1 MGKYDR
7 ENLDIYSNLL
17 DEIKQNFNLDNEGA
31 ETALLLIR
39 ERALSLELS
48 LSEYMRTYHPQ
59 GFSEKDNS
67 LNDEYKGYIKFIGED
82 AASIIKTGKT
92 ADFSTF
98 THEIAHGF
106 RRQLSGEL
114 KETAEN
120 AFKVENGQW
129 TELQEEAFAVGFEE
143 YIRLRLTENE
153 ELEKVFEKG
162 SLYMQRVYNGLDRII
177 ELNPEIIKVYD
188 QMFTHGRFQFNQE
201 GFDKTIDNIANFK
214 DETSKFSSSHVYL
227 GMTPPIYQELGFERL
242 PVMITAKHL
251 QNIMAEN
258 GKSANINYHGITP
271 DMIKQIPEAIKKPLI
286 VMQSQNK
293 GNEEDIIAVI
303 GLKDKKGKQIIIPF
317 SPNKKGYFNDL
328 EIDINLAK
336 TIYGRTGFN
345 DFLMR
350 SIKEDRILYVNEKSR
365 ELTIPEIQFLR
376 NHKSQLLYN
385 NIAEYHKA
393 VKGKNPGFNILY
405 QKQAYYSGGQFE
417 FDFLNDPEKKKK
429 QKVQERLIQAQNDDK
444 LSVNTENKQNTGIIV
459 QTDKIKILNNTEM
472 ERVQLFFPKAPDVEI
487 RNDLKSHGW
496 RWSPRNFCWQ
506 RLNTENGL
514 NDAMRIFDKW
524 YKENEKIILTKEDY
538 DNAQKIIPPLQY
550 KTTLSYS
557 KYSEDAD
564 FFKEKIK
571 EISSIYQN
579 APALYKG
586 KGKGENG
593 QTPLLFRYFHPSGTE
608 QYICEIDKE
617 EGLVYSF
624 GILNGELHF
633 AEWGYQRLQDIT
645 SIKNMEMDYHIP
657 EGMTVERMLYN
668 KYPHHFPDPD
678 KPTAKN
684 KEKDYNETE
693 QNKEKQK
700 VEEKFPVA
708 EKHEMPLIQKDRHPP
723 VQEVDWYQAFAGSW
737 NTFYPNG
744 TDFKPY
750 IEGYYKNSENLTIK
764 YYNRGV
770 SKTDFSA
777 LLEGVNDVVFNAEH
791 LGQKATD
798 NFLKRF
804 KNYGFYPQKQ
814 YTNERGE
821 RAFILMIRDGSKSGN
836 VEMITDRK
844 DKRLQYTILTKD
856 DDGTILEKKIFDKSD
871 NAQAYMDFKR
881 RKLNGG
887 KEYEGNTDRGIQN
900 RERNR
905 NTGNGGEWNKDEGR
919 NTGLDDS
926 GLKQGRTEAIGR
938 SIDESSRDEI
948 PESLQDGQRERSKV
962 GNSHEP
968 QNGQRN
974 NAAEYQVIPNQPRN
988 GLIDDEKKSL
998 KEVKSIREKCLNLLN
1013 SKEDHEFTQ
1022 EDKKFLLQYEGGG
1035 GTGEENRST
1044 SGVLYEFYTPNSV
1057 VNKVWELVDSYAPN
1071 AKTVLE
1077 PSGGTGRFIHERDK
1091 NECTLIELDK
1101 TSSRI
1106 ASILHPN
1113 AEVKNQAFQELFFKD
1128 GVIHKE
1134 NYEGKK
1140 YDVVIGNPPYG
1151 DYTGIYKGKGEG
1163 KKHSRYE
1170 QYFIERGLDTL
1181 KENGILAFVLPSS
1194 FLSNGESEGKRLIA
1208 SKGELIDAWR
1218 LPAGVFNTTDVGTDV
1233 VIIKKGQGNIRDFC
1247 SDTFFSLNP
1256 DHILGEEKEVSGRFG
1271 KPEKKIIP
1279 FNEYSTQETLNLIVP
1294 QKNISFTA
1302 IENITVS
1309 KAKEKTE
1316 NPIKN
1321 ENSRKAKE
1329 VENNVAQSSLLS
1341 ASEFSLKYGN
1351 EIDKRE
1357 FPIWKLTDY
1366 EGKINESA
1374 MTKED
1379 IDFISKNPNYVKID
1393 SSSWMHIVNYT
1404 KGNVYEKLDELEKEA
1419 HKIDFQVY
1427 LKRKKILQNAIPQ
1440 KIPYEKINISVHSS
1454 IAQEFIVEKNP
1465 DGTDVNLQEG
1475 FIKWATGE
1483 KEQAQAQA
1491 NNLKNYTT
1499 TYYIDYEYSPLNQN
1513 DMPENIGW
1521 YDIISFINKEP
1532 VRARAADG
1540 VEEKK
1545 AAQIEAQKKRNT
1557 RRDTAELL
1565 FNRYIQ
1571 EGVPQHLKDELCDMW
1586 NRRFNGYVNPDYTK
1600 FPLFVEGMNRFKNG
1614 EEFTLYN
1621 QQIKGVS
1628 FLSNKG
1634 NGLLAYDVGVGKTAC
1649 GIVFNVNQIQ
1659 SERAKRPLICIPKSV
1674 YSKWVKDIKEL
1685 FPNIKVNELGNFS
1698 KDVLKPFAADDHG
1711 LNIPEKSISVCTIE
1725 ALQKIT
1731 FLQETIDNEIAADL
1745 LDARLNL
1752 TGNARTDAQ
1761 DKERV
1766 YEILGGATQ
1775 AKDEDYIF
1783 WEKTGFDSITV
1794 DEAHRFKNLFTVP
1807 RAVKED
1813 EKQAANEFEG
1823 IGSGV
1828 PSKRAQKLFA
1838 ITQLIQKENDGRNVC
1853 LLTATPFTNSPTEV
1867 YSMLSYVA
1875 RQKLK
1880 DMHIYNLSAF
1890 LTEFAETKT
1899 EWVVKP
1905 KGDIQPKQIMKN
1917 FKNLKSLQ
1925 NLLTE
1930 YIDKVDAEEAGVI
1943 RPKKIPHVVELKMND
1958 TQKMIIEAETERIQ
1972 NASKDDP
1979 GAVLVAMNNM
1989 RIALLSPALVNPVYD
2004 FDIPLASQIVES
2016 SPKLTFVCDS
2026 IIESYKKEPQGG
2038 QVMYMPRGITEFSH
2052 VKNYLVSHGIP
2063 KDAIALVSSS
2073 TTNAQKDK
2081 ITEDFNDKNKKLK
2094 IIIGSE
2100 TISEGIDLNGNSF
2113 ALYNTMLGWNPT
2125 ESIQVE
2131 GRIWRQGNEQGH
2143 VHIVYPVMYDSI
2155 DSLMLQKHDEKSS
2168 RIKDLWSYKGDKLN
2182 VEHIHPEELK
2192 FDLIKDPIKKADFL
2206 IEQRV
2211 SSFKRDISIINMKI
2225 KSIDQIIEKRKEYK
2239 EQLTYY
2245 EVRNDKKKLTFFKNR
2260 LASLDKKCKSFGITS
2275 ETEQYTV
2282 IAKLNKDKQELD
2294 VKIDV
2299 IKNEKDDFIKKFI
2312 AEAEKSQKTL
2322 LPIPEII
2329 KNNCNKIL
2337 NDLCP
2342 MEKLKEEYKLKNN
2355 QVNTVNKIT
2364 NIDRSKAGILKR
2376 ETVPLKTYKQA
2387 PFEFMVAEKKS
2398 DFFGVKSSPNNKKEA
2413 VCFNTKAPIH
2423 KKIENSIE
2431 R

>member
-7 ENLDIYSNLL
+7 ENSNLYSNLL

-31 ETALLLIR
+31 EAALLLIR

-67 LNDEYKGYIKFIGED
+67 LNEEYKGYIKFIGED

-106 RRQLSGEL
+106 RRQLSGDL
-114 KETAEN
+114 KVTAEK

-129 TELQEEAFAVGFEE
+129 THVQEEAFAVGFEE

-201 GFDKTIDNIANFK
+201 EFDKTIDKIENFK

-251 QNIMAEN
+251 QNIMAET
-258 GKSANINYHGITP
+258 GKDKNTNYHGFTA
-271 DMIKQIPEAIKKPLI
+271 DMIKQIPETIKKPLI
-286 VMQSQNK
+286 IMQSQNK

-303 GLKDKKGKQIIIPF
+303 ELKDTSGHPIIIPF
-317 SPNKKGYFNDL
+317 SPNKKGNFNDI

-336 TIYGRTGFN
+336 TIYGKESFDN
-345 DFLMR
+345 FLNKA
-350 SIKEDRILYVNEKSR
+350 IKENRILYLNEKSR
-365 ELTIPEIQFLR
+365 DIVPPELQLLR
-376 NHKSQLLYN
+376 NYKSQLLYN

-393 VKGKNPGFNILY
+393 VKGKNPDFNILY

-417 FDFLNDPEKKKK
+417 FDFLNDPEKKEE
-429 QKVQERLIQAQNDDK
+429 QKMQEKPIQAKNEDK
-444 LSVNTENKQNTGIIV
+444 LSVNTENKQNTGILV

-472 ERVQLFFPKAPDVEI
+472 ERVQIFFPGAPNEEI

-514 NDAMRIFDKW
+514 NDAIRIFDKW
-524 YKENEKIILTKEDY
+524 YRENEKIILTKEDY
-538 DNAQKIIPPLQY
+538 
-550 KTTLSYS
+550 
-557 KYSEDAD
+557 
-564 FFKEKIK
+564 
-571 EISSIYQN
+571 
-579 APALYKG
+579 
-586 KGKGENG
+586 
-593 QTPLLFRYFHPSGTE
+593 
-608 QYICEIDKE
+608 
-617 EGLVYSF
+617 
-624 GILNGELHF
+624 
-633 AEWGYQRLQDIT
+633 
-645 SIKNMEMDYHIP
+645 
-657 EGMTVERMLYN
+657 
-668 KYPHHFPDPD
+668 D

-693 QNKEKQK
+693 QNKGKQNGK
-700 VEEKFPVA
+700 NN
-708 EKHEMPLIQKDRHPP
+708 QG
-723 VQEVDWYQAFAGSW
+723 VQ
-737 NTFYPNG
+737 
-744 TDFKPY
+744 
-750 IEGYYKNSENLTIK
+750 
-764 YYNRGV
+764 
-770 SKTDFSA
+770 
-777 LLEGVNDVVFNAEH
+777 
-791 LGQKATD
+791 
-798 NFLKRF
+798 
-804 KNYGFYPQKQ
+804 
-814 YTNERGE
+814 
-821 RAFILMIRDGSKSGN
+821 
-836 VEMITDRK
+836 
-844 DKRLQYTILTKD
+844 DK
-856 DDGTILEKKIFDKSD
+856 
-871 NAQAYMDFKR
+871 
-881 RKLNGG
+881 
-887 KEYEGNTDRGIQN
+887 
-900 RERNR
+900 ERNR
-905 NTGNGGEWNKDEGR
+905 NTGNGGERNKDEGR

-926 GLKQGRTEAIGR
+926 RPKRGRTETIGR

-974 NAAEYQVIPNQPRN
+974 NSTEYQVIPNQPRN
-988 GLIDDEKKSL
+988 GLIDDEKKPL

-1013 SKEDHEFTQ
+1013 SKKDHEFTQ
-1022 EDKKFLLQYEGGG
+1022 EDKKLLSQYEGGG

-1077 PSGGTGRFIHERDK
+1077 PSGGTGRFIQGRDK

-1140 YDVVIGNPPYG
+1140 YDLVIGNPPYG

-1163 KKHSRYE
+1163 EKHSRYE

-1181 KENGILAFVLPSS
+1181 NENGILAFVLPSS
-1194 FLSNGESEGKRLIA
+1194 FLSNGENEGKRLIA

-1218 LPAGVFNTTDVGTDV
+1218 LPAGVFNTTDVGTDI
-1233 VIIKKGQGNIRDFC
+1233 VIIKKGQGNIKDFC

-1279 FNEYSTQETLNLIVP
+1279 FNKYSTQETLNLIVP

-1302 IENITVS
+1302 IENMDVS
-1309 KAKEKTE
+1309 KAKEKNE
-1316 NPIKN
+1316 NPIKKEKNN
-1321 ENSRKAKE
+1321 EVKE
-1329 VENNVAQSSLLS
+1329 VKNNVSQSFLLS
-1341 ASEFSLKYGN
+1341 AGEFSLKYEK

-1357 FPIWKLTDY
+1357 LPIWKLTDY

-1379 IDFISKNPNYVKID
+1379 IDFIRKNPNYVKID
-1393 SSSWMHIVNYT
+1393 SSLWMHIVNYT
-1404 KGNVYEKLDELEKEA
+1404 KGNIYAKLDELEKEA

-1427 LKRKKILQNAIPQ
+1427 LKRKKILQNAIPE
-1440 KIPYEKINISVHSS
+1440 KISYEKINIPVHSS
-1454 IAQEFIVEKNP
+1454 IAQEFIVERNP
-1465 DGTDVNLQEG
+1465 DGTYVNLQEG

-1491 NNLKNYTT
+1491 NNFKNYTS
-1499 TYYIDYEYSPLNQN
+1499 TYYIDYEYSPLNKN

-1540 VEEKK
+1540 IEEKK

-1557 RRDTAELL
+1557 RRDTAERL

-1614 EEFTLYN
+1614 EEFTLYD

-1649 GIVFNVNQIQ
+1649 GIVFNANQIQ
-1659 SERAKRPLICIPKSV
+1659 SGRAKRPLICVPKSV

-1731 FLQETIDNEIAADL
+1731 FMQKTIDNEIAADL

-1775 AKDEDYIF
+1775 AKDDDYIF

-1794 DEAHRFKNLFTVP
+1794 DEAHRFKNLFTIP
-1807 RAVKED
+1807 RGVKEN
-1813 EKQAANEFEG
+1813 EKQTANEFEG

-1828 PSKRAQKLFA
+1828 TSKRAQKLFA
-1838 ITQLIQKENDGRNVC
+1838 ITQFIQKENDGRNVC

-1905 KGDIQPKQIMKN
+1905 KGDIQPKQVMKS

-1943 RPKKIPHVVELKMND
+1943 RPEKKPHVIELGMND
-1958 TQKMIIEAETERIQ
+1958 IQKKIIEAETKRIQ

-1989 RIALLSPALVNPVYD
+1989 RMALLSPALVNPVYD
-2004 FDIPLASQIVES
+2004 FELPPPSKIVES

-2026 IIESYKKEPQGG
+2026 IIASYKKEPQGG
-2038 QVMYMPRGITEFSH
+2038 QVMYMPRGVMEFSH

-2143 VHIVYPVMYDSI
+2143 VHIVYPVIYDSI

-2206 IEQRV
+2206 IEQRI

-2225 KSIDQIIEKRKEYK
+2225 KSIDEIIEKRKEYK
-2239 EQLTYY
+2239 EEAAYY
-2245 EVRNDKKKLTFFKNR
+2245 EVRNDKKKLSFFKNR

-2275 ETEQYTV
+2275 EAEQYTV
-2282 IAKLNKDKQELD
+2282 IAKLNKEKQELD
-2294 VKIDV
+2294 VKIDGM
-2299 IKNEKDDFIKKFI
+2299 KNEKNDFIKKFI
-2312 AEAEKSQKTL
+2312 AEAEKSQKQL
-2322 LPIPEII
+2322 LPIDEIV
-2329 KNNCNKIL
+2329 KDNCNKIL

-2342 MEKLKEEYKLKNN
+2342 MEKLKKQYKIKNN
-2355 QVNTVNKIT
+2355 QSNEVKKVPDIGHSVFRTDKVRT
-2364 NIDRSKAGILKR
+2364 EA
-2376 ETVPLKTYKQA
+2376 VPLKTYKQA

-2398 DFFGVKSSPNNKKEA
+2398 DFFGVKSPPHNKKETL
-2413 VCFNTKAPIH
+2413 FLNTKAPGH
-2423 KKIENSIE
+2423 KKTENSLE

>member
-1 MGKYDR
+1 MEKYDR
-7 ENLDIYSNLL
+7 ENLDLYSNLL

-31 ETALLLIR
+31 EAALLLIR

-67 LNDEYKGYIKFIGED
+67 LNEEYKGYIRFIGKD

-114 KETAEN
+114 KETAEK

-129 TELQEEAFAVGFEE
+129 TRAQEEAFAVGFEE

-153 ELEKVFEKG
+153 EIKKVFEKG
-162 SLYMQRVYNGLDRII
+162 SLYMQRVYNGLDRIT

-201 GFDKTIDNIANFK
+201 EFDKTIDKIANFK

-251 QNIMAEN
+251 QNIMTET
-258 GKSANINYHGITP
+258 GKDKNTNYHGLSS

-303 GLKDKKGKQIIIPF
+303 GLKDKNGKQIIIPF

-365 ELTIPEIQFLR
+365 EITIPEIQFLR
-376 NHKSQLLYN
+376 NRKSQLLYN

-393 VKGKNPGFNILY
+393 VKEKNPDFNILY

-417 FDFLNDPEKKKK
+417 FDFLNDPEKKKE
-429 QKVQERLIQAQNDDK
+429 QKAQEKPIQAQNNDK
-444 LSVNTENKQNTGIIV
+444 LSVNTENKQNTGILV

-472 ERVQLFFPKAPDVEI
+472 ERVQIFFPGAPNEEI

-693 QNKEKQK
+693 QNKEKQNGK
-700 VEEKFPVA
+700 TNQGV
-708 EKHEMPLIQKDRHPP
+708 QDR
-723 VQEVDWYQAFAGSW
+723 
-737 NTFYPNG
+737 
-744 TDFKPY
+744 
-750 IEGYYKNSENLTIK
+750 
-764 YYNRGV
+764 
-770 SKTDFSA
+770 
-777 LLEGVNDVVFNAEH
+777 
-791 LGQKATD
+791 
-798 NFLKRF
+798 
-804 KNYGFYPQKQ
+804 
-814 YTNERGE
+814 
-821 RAFILMIRDGSKSGN
+821 
-836 VEMITDRK
+836 
-844 DKRLQYTILTKD
+844 
-856 DDGTILEKKIFDKSD
+856 
-871 NAQAYMDFKR
+871 
-881 RKLNGG
+881 
-887 KEYEGNTDRGIQN
+887 EGN
-900 RERNR
+900 RNS
-905 NTGNGGEWNKDEGR
+905 GNGGERNKDEGR

-938 SIDESSRDEI
+938 SSNESSRDEI
-948 PESLQDGQRERSKV
+948 PESLQDGQTERSQV

-968 QNGQRN
+968 QNGQGN
-974 NAAEYQVIPNQPRN
+974 NSTEYQVIPNQPRN

-998 KEVKSIREKCLNLLN
+998 KEIKSIREKCINLLN

-1022 EDKKFLLQYEGGG
+1022 EDKKLLSQYEGGG

-1077 PSGGTGRFIHERDK
+1077 PSGGTGRFIHGRDK

-1140 YDVVIGNPPYG
+1140 YDLVIGNPPYG

-1163 KKHSRYE
+1163 KEHSRYE

-1194 FLSNGESEGKRLIA
+1194 FLSNGENEGKRLIA

-1218 LPAGVFNTTDVGTDV
+1218 LPSGVFNTTDVGTDI
-1233 VIIKKGQGNIRDFC
+1233 VIIKKGQGNIKDFC

-1309 KAKEKTE
+1309 KATEKTE
-1316 NPIKN
+1316 NPIKKEKNN
-1321 ENSRKAKE
+1321 EVKE
-1329 VENNVAQSSLLS
+1329 VKNNVAQSSLLS
-1341 ASEFSLKYGN
+1341 ADEFGLKYGK

-1357 FPIWKLTDY
+1357 LPIWKLTDY

-1379 IDFISKNPNYVKID
+1379 IDFIRKNPNYVKID

-1404 KGNVYEKLDELEKEA
+1404 KGNIYEKLDELEKEA

-1427 LKRKKILQNAIPQ
+1427 LKRKKILQNAIPE
-1440 KIPYEKINISVHSS
+1440 KISYEKINIPVHSS
-1454 IAQEFIVEKNP
+1454 IAQEFIVERNS
-1465 DGTDVNLQEG
+1465 DGTYVNLQEG

-1499 TYYIDYEYSPLNQN
+1499 TYYIDYEYSPLNKN

-1540 VEEKK
+1540 IEEKK

-1557 RRDTAELL
+1557 RRDTAERL

-1649 GIVFNVNQIQ
+1649 GIVFNANQIQ
-1659 SERAKRPLICIPKSV
+1659 SGRAKRPLICVPKSV

-1731 FLQETIDNEIAADL
+1731 FMQKTIDNEIAADL

-1775 AKDEDYIF
+1775 AKDDDYIF

-1813 EKQAANEFEG
+1813 EKQTANEFEG

-1905 KGDIQPKQIMKN
+1905 KGDIQPKQVMKN

-1943 RPKKIPHVVELKMND
+1943 RPEKKPHVVELKMNE

-1989 RIALLSPALVNPVYD
+1989 RMALLSPALVNPVYD
-2004 FDIPLASQIVES
+2004 FELPPPSKIIES

-2026 IIESYKKEPQGG
+2026 IIASYKKEPQGG
-2038 QVMYMPRGITEFSH
+2038 QVMYMPRGVTEFSH

-2211 SSFKRDISIINMKI
+2211 SNFKRDISIINMKI
-2225 KSIDQIIEKRKEYK
+2225 KSIDEIIEKRKEYK
-2239 EQLTYY
+2239 EEAAYY
-2245 EVRNDKKKLTFFKNR
+2245 EVRNDKKKLSFFKNR

-2275 ETEQYTV
+2275 EAEQYTV
-2282 IAKLNKDKQELD
+2282 IAKLNKEKQELD
-2294 VKIDV
+2294 VKIDGM
-2299 IKNEKDDFIKKFI
+2299 KNKKDDFIKKFI
-2312 AEAEKSQKTL
+2312 AEAEKSQKQL
-2322 LPIPEII
+2322 LPIDEII
-2329 KNNCNKIL
+2329 KDNCDKIL

-2342 MEKLKEEYKLKNN
+2342 MEKLKKQYKIKNN
-2355 QVNTVNKIT
+2355 QSNEVKKVADIGHSIFRTDKVRT
-2364 NIDRSKAGILKR
+2364 EA
-2376 ETVPLKTYKQA
+2376 VPLKTYKQA

-2398 DFFGVKSSPNNKKEA
+2398 DFFGVKSSSNTKKETL
-2413 VCFNTKAPIH
+2413 FLNTKAPGH

>member
-1 MGKYDR
+1 MEKYDR
-7 ENLDIYSNLL
+7 ENLDFYSNLL

-98 THEIAHGF
+98 THEIAHSF

-114 KETAEN
+114 KETAEK

-129 TELQEEAFAVGFEE
+129 TQVQEEAFAVGFEE

-201 GFDKTIDNIANFK
+201 EFDKTIDKIANFK

-242 PVMITAKHL
+242 PVMATAFHL
-251 QNIMAEN
+251 KTAMMERGNDP
-258 GKSANINYHGITP
+258 NINYHGIP
-271 DMIKQIPEAIKKPLI
+271 SDMIKQIPEAIKKPLLI
-286 VMQSQNK
+286 MQSQNK
-293 GNEEDIIAVI
+293 QHKEDIIAVI
-303 GLKDKKGKQIIIPF
+303 ELKDKEGKQIIVPF
-317 SPNKKGYFNDL
+317 SPNKKGYFNDI

-336 TIYGRTGFN
+336 SIYGRNNFN
-345 DFLMR
+345 KFVQDAF
-350 SIKEDRILYVNEKSR
+350 KENRILYLNEKSR
-365 ELTIPEIQFLR
+365 ELTIPQVQYPR

-393 VKGKNPGFNILY
+393 VKEKNPDFNILY
-405 QKQAYYSGGQFE
+405 QKQPYYSGGQFE
-417 FDFLNDPEKKKK
+417 FDFLNDPEKKEE
-429 QKVQERLIQAQNDDK
+429 QRVQEKPIQAQNENK
-444 LSVNTENKQNTGIIV
+444 LSINTENKKNTGIIV

-514 NDAMRIFDKW
+514 NDAIRIFDKW
-524 YKENEKIILTKEDY
+524 YRENEKIILNKEDY
-538 DNAQKIIPPLQY
+538 N
-550 KTTLSYS
+550 
-557 KYSEDAD
+557 
-564 FFKEKIK
+564 
-571 EISSIYQN
+571 
-579 APALYKG
+579 
-586 KGKGENG
+586 
-593 QTPLLFRYFHPSGTE
+593 
-608 QYICEIDKE
+608 
-617 EGLVYSF
+617 
-624 GILNGELHF
+624 
-633 AEWGYQRLQDIT
+633 
-645 SIKNMEMDYHIP
+645 
-657 EGMTVERMLYN
+657 
-668 KYPHHFPDPD
+668 

-684 KEKDYNETE
+684 KEKVYNETE

-744 TDFKPY
+744 SDFKPY

-770 SKTDFSA
+770 SKTDFGA

-791 LGQKATD
+791 LGEKATD

-844 DKRLQYTILTKD
+844 DKRLQYTVLTKD

-887 KEYEGNTDRGIQN
+887 KEYAGNTDHRIPD

-919 NTGLDDS
+919 NTGLDDR

-948 PESLQDGQRERSKV
+948 PESLHDGQTERSKV

-968 QNGQRN
+968 QNGQKN

-1077 PSGGTGRFIHERDK
+1077 PSGGTGRFIHGRDK

-1194 FLSNGESEGKRLIA
+1194 FLSNGENEGKRLIA

-1218 LPAGVFNTTDVGTDV
+1218 LPAGVFNTTDVGTDI
-1233 VIIKKGQGNIRDFC
+1233 VIIKKGQGNIKDFC
-1247 SDTFFSLNP
+1247 SDAFFSLNP

-1271 KPEKKIIP
+1271 KPEKRIIP

-1309 KAKEKTE
+1309 KPTEKTE
-1316 NPIKN
+1316 NPIKKAENN
-1321 ENSRKAKE
+1321 EVKE
-1329 VENNVAQSSLLS
+1329 VKNNVAQSSLLS
-1341 ASEFSLKYGN
+1341 AGEFSLKYGN

-1427 LKRKKILQNAIPQ
+1427 LKRKKLLQNAIPQ
-1440 KIPYEKINISVHSS
+1440 KIPYEKINIPVHSS
-1454 IAQEFIVEKNP
+1454 IAQEFIVERNP

-1475 FIKWATGE
+1475 FIKWAIGE

-1521 YDIISFINKEP
+1521 YDIINFINKEP

-1540 VEEKK
+1540 IEEKK

-1659 SERAKRPLICIPKSV
+1659 SERAKRPLICVPKSV

-1698 KDVLKPFAADDHG
+1698 KDVLNPFATDDHG
-1711 LNIPEKSISVCTIE
+1711 LNIPEKSISVCTLE

-1731 FLQETIDNEIAADL
+1731 FMQKTIDNEIAADL

-1761 DKERV
+1761 DKEKV

-1807 RAVKED
+1807 RSVKED
-1813 EKQAANEFEG
+1813 EKQTANEFEG
-1823 IGSGV
+1823 IGSGA
-1828 PSKRAQKLFA
+1828 PSRRAQKLFA
-1838 ITQLIQKENDGRNVC
+1838 ITQLIQKENNGRNVC

-1899 EWVVKP
+1899 EWAVKP
-1905 KGDIQPKQIMKN
+1905 KGDIQPKQVMKN

-1943 RPKKIPHVVELKMND
+1943 RPKKIPHVVELKMNE
-1958 TQKMIIEAETERIQ
+1958 TQKMIVEAETKRIQ

-1989 RIALLSPALVNPVYD
+1989 RMALLSPALVNPVYD
-2004 FDIPLASQIVES
+2004 FELPPPSKIVES
-2016 SPKLTFVCDS
+2016 SPKLTFVCNS

-2038 QVMYMPRGITEFSH
+2038 QVMYMPRGVPEFSH

-2211 SSFKRDISIINMKI
+2211 SNFKRDISIINMKI
-2225 KSIDQIIEKRKEYK
+2225 KSIDEIIEKRKEYK
-2239 EQLTYY
+2239 KEAAYY
-2245 EVRNDKKKLTFFKNR
+2245 EVRNDKKKITFFKNR

-2275 ETEQYTV
+2275 EAEQYTV
-2282 IAKLNKDKQELD
+2282 IAKLNKEKQELD
-2294 VKIDV
+2294 VKIDGM
-2299 IKNEKDDFIKKFI
+2299 KNEKDNFIKKFV
-2312 AEAEKSQKTL
+2312 AEAEKSQKQL
-2322 LPIPEII
+2322 LPIDEII
-2329 KNNCNKIL
+2329 KDNCNKIL

-2342 MEKLKEEYKLKNN
+2342 MEKLKKQYKIKNN
-2355 QVNTVNKIT
+2355 QANEVKKVPDIGHSVFRTDKVRT
-2364 NIDRSKAGILKR
+2364 EA
-2376 ETVPLKTYKQA
+2376 VPLKAYKQA
-2387 PFEFMVAEKKS
+2387 PFEFMVAEKKY
-2398 DFFGVKSSPNNKKEA
+2398 DFFGVKSSSNTKKETL
-2413 VCFNTKAPIH
+2413 FLNTKAPGH